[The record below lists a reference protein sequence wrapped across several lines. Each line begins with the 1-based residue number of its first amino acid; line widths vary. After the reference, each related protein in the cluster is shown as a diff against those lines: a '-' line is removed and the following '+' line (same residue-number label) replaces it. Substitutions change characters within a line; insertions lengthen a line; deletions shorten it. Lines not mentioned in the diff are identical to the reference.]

1 MRQFLAAC
9 AALALIPVAGG
20 VQAAIAGAPSA
31 ANHEVANA
39 PTLKSVSVVPSAGR
53 AEIVIGVDASV
64 EVDDFALESPYRV
77 VIDLK
82 GASLTMSPRYDR
94 VARGGVTNVRAAQ
107 FKPNVVRV
115 VIELDA
121 AHSYDVARKDG
132 EVRVTVS
139 GGATNF
145 SAWHSSPELAAR
157 ATSRNNASDPAAPA
171 VTRPV
176 AMASP
181 AVSAP
186 ASTTATTYAPAP
198 RPVTT
203 RPAENRAAVEAP
215 SYPSVTPD
223 ANITSDDSPSG
234 SAGSDAPK
242 FKLSSA
248 TAQSDQPRI
257 TVTYQDADI
266 RDVIAAFAA
275 FSGRTIVV
283 GKDVSGTVTA
293 EIKNQ
298 PWDVALRAILQGQ
311 GLAAAEDAIS
321 GIITVDSYKN
331 IASKQ
336 ASEPL
341 VTQLVAI
348 NYASAASLVP
358 TLTNL
363 LARDCTPGGV
373 PEAQQNMRTSCFSRG
388 AVAAD
393 TATNTLLITE
403 TPSRL
408 ADLLSYVKNLDIRT
422 PQVAIKA
429 KIIFVNR
436 TDIEEL
442 GLSYDLGTGN
452 DQFFSQLV
460 QRMDPTTAKP
470 VDTNGDGVPDA
481 FGGGTPVNGDRVLL
495 GGNALAAI
503 ANANARVVNPA
514 LRLVFS
520 AALGKFQLTSFLD
533 ALQEVRLADL
543 QAEPSIVTLDNRK
556 AEILV
561 GQEIPIR
568 VLDLGTQGGQ
578 QGGGAQGNNNIPR
591 ATVQLK
597 EVGIIL
603 SVTPHITNNRQILL
617 KLHAE
622 NSDAQLA
629 SSDVG
634 FIFGKQ
640 RADNQLLVGD
650 GETAVIGGLTV
661 TQVTSSKSGIPL
673 LVDLPIIGRLFGTT
687 RTSEQKRD
695 LLILVTPHIIDEGER
710 TLSPRPVPPSANR
723 R

>member
-1 MRQFLAAC
+1 MKQFF
-9 AALALIPVAGG
+9 
-20 VQAAIAGAPSA
+20 AIAAAFVFVAPPPSLIAAARGIDDATIHAGVNGAT
-31 ANHEVANA
+31 VR
-39 PTLKSVSVVPSAGR
+39 TVSVVPASGR
-53 AEIVIGVDASV
+53 AQVVIGVDASV
-64 EVDDFALESPYRV
+64 ELDDFMLESPYRI

-82 GASLTMSPRYDR
+82 GATIGMAPRYDMQ
-94 VARGGVTNVRAAQ
+94 ARGGVTNIRAAQ
-107 FKPNVVRV
+107 HSPNVVRV
-115 VIELDA
+115 VIEMDA
-121 AHSYDVARKDG
+121 AHPYEVSRTDG
-132 EVRVTVS
+132 EIRVDVS
-139 GGATNF
+139 GGAVSF
-145 SAWHSSPELAAR
+145 DAWHSSPGAAVR
-157 ATSRNNASDPAAPA
+157 S
-171 VTRPV
+171 V
-176 AMASP
+176 
-181 AVSAP
+181 
-186 ASTTATTYAPAP
+186 STTSES
-198 RPVTT
+198 PVVENHEAE
-203 RPAENRAAVEAP
+203 AENDAP
-215 SYPSVTPD
+215 STSSVPD
-223 ANITSDDSPSG
+223 GNITSDTPSG
-234 SAGSDAPK
+234 RGLAASNQLQLKPPTM
-242 FKLSSA
+242 L
-248 TAQSDQPRI
+248 SDQPRI

-266 RDVIAAFAA
+266 RDVIAAFAS

-283 GKDVSGTVTA
+283 GKDVQGTITA

-311 GLAAAEDAIS
+311 GLAAAEDALT

-331 IASKQ
+331 IAAKQ
-336 ASEPL
+336 STEPV

-363 LARDCTPGGV
+363 LAKDCTPGGV
-373 PEAQQNMRTSCFSRG
+373 PEAQQNARTSCYSRG

-403 TPSRL
+403 TPSRM
-408 ADLLSYVKNLDIRT
+408 ADLLSYVKNLDVRT

-436 TDIEEL
+436 TDIEEI
-442 GLSYDLGTGN
+442 GLSYDLGTGS

-460 QRMDPTTAKP
+460 QRIDPSTTKP

-481 FGGGTPVNGDRVLL
+481 FGGGSPINGDRVLI
-495 GGNALAAI
+495 GGNALSAI

-514 LRLVFS
+514 LKLVFS

-568 VLDLGTQGGQ
+568 VLDVSTQGQ
-578 QGGGAQGNNNIPR
+578 QPGGGAQGGFNVPR

-673 LVDLPIIGRLFGTT
+673 LVDLPIIGRLFGVT

-695 LLILVTPHIIDEGER
+695 LLILVTPHIIDDGDR
-710 TLSPRPVPPSANR
+710 SLSGPPAPPAGNR
-723 R
+723 K